1 MGVPESLYGCPIYAG
16 SILGQMFP
24 QCRCCCTG
32 NKEARK
38 GQGSLEGAACRTGCR
53 SFSSGPRPPSPIFSL
68 SCQDLKFLSMV
79 KKKLYSFSTARVR
92 NNKITLDQIAEG
104 IGTHLSDRQA
114 VGVDIK
120 VLNIREVWARPHP
133 ALLKA
138 ASSTDLPLAVDV

>member
-1 MGVPESLYGCPIYAG
+1 
-16 SILGQMFP
+16 
-24 QCRCCCTG
+24 
-32 NKEARK
+32 
-38 GQGSLEGAACRTGCR
+38 
-53 SFSSGPRPPSPIFSL
+53 
-68 SCQDLKFLSMV
+68 MV